1 MINANYHT
9 NYQVTLMTS
18 SIKMFQFSDDASA
31 SASLHTGYCYIIFS
45 SPCQNSGTCYN
56 LVGDYVCVCTAGYTG
71 DQCQTEIDECL
82 RY

>member
-1 MINANYHT
+1 MMSQPQPACI
-9 NYQVTLMTS
+9 QV
-18 SIKMFQFSDDASA
+18 IVI
-31 SASLHTGYCYIIFS
+31 IIFS